1 MSGAETKAAPADAG
15 AERFTSRKQA
25 LEWLRASGYKVSQ
38 GKFYQDCAAGYP
50 FVNRD
55 GSVSKFQVLE
65 YGQKLDLQAKSAAA
79 VAAASREWDDRQIK
93 ANAEIAEMKAE
104 RMRREEDRFW
114 LHAVDA
120 WAQVAAL
127 VGALRDNIRHQLFIG
142 QREIV
147 QVAGGDQDRSQ
158 EVSDFCDQLVARAFN
173 ETAGETI
180 NLKFERKTDAEEKTR
195 G

>member
-1 MSGAETKAAPADAG
+1 MSGDSQKPAADVAT
-15 AERFTSRKQA
+15 ERFTSRKQA
-25 LEWLRASGYKVSQ
+25 LEWLKANGYKVSQ
-38 GKFYQDCAAGYP
+38 GKFYQDCGGGYP
-50 FVNRD
+50 FVHKD

-65 YGQKLDLQAKSAAA
+65 YGQKLDLQARSAAA
-79 VAAASREWDDRQIK
+79 VAAATREWDDRQVK

-104 RMRREEDRFW
+104 RMRRDEDRFW

-127 VGALRDNIRHQLFIG
+127 VGALRDNVRHQLFIA

-158 EVSDFCDQLVARAFN
+158 EVCDFCDQLVARAFN
-173 ETAGETI
+173 ETAGATI
-180 NLKFERKTDAEEKTR
+180 NLKFERDTDAQEKTR